1 LEEVDPTFV
10 GNVGKAYE
18 AMFESTSLT
27 DSGMQDDLYAG
38 MKKRYVLQRVGY
50 IGPEY
55 YDEIREEPGK
65 GKYGDQRVD
74 YIWEM
79 PSSSTESQ
87 TGEVLEHLLHTLTAI
102 GFHYAFSEEWA
113 WNDSES
119 DVRMAMQ
126 EAIDAGHYDV
136 SGYDN
141 LKSDEE
147 YHRILAQEFAYWMI
161 MAEWDYFGVIG
172 MTANEEWDI
181 TTPAEMAKELPLGHE
196 LYNSSVIKLISKP
209 EASLMGSLFGR

>member
-1 LEEVDPTFV
+1 MD
-10 GNVGKAYE
+10 NVRKAYE

-27 DSGMQDDLYAG
+27 DCGMQDDLYAG
-38 MKKRYVLQRVGY
+38 MTKRYVFQRVGY

-102 GFHYAFSEEWA
+102 GFHHAFSEEWA

-126 EAIDAGHYDV
+126 EAIDSGHYDV

-141 LKSDEE
+141 LKNDEE
-147 YHRILAQEFAYWMI
+147 YHRILA
-161 MAEWDYFGVIG
+161 
-172 MTANEEWDI
+172 
-181 TTPAEMAKELPLGHE
+181 
-196 LYNSSVIKLISKP
+196 
-209 EASLMGSLFGR
+209 

>member
-1 LEEVDPTFV
+1 M

-38 MKKRYVLQRVGY
+38 MTKRYVFQRVGY

-65 GKYGDQRVD
+65 GKYGYQRVD

-113 WNDSES
+113 
-119 DVRMAMQ
+119 
-126 EAIDAGHYDV
+126 
-136 SGYDN
+136 
-141 LKSDEE
+141 
-147 YHRILAQEFAYWMI
+147 
-161 MAEWDYFGVIG
+161 
-172 MTANEEWDI
+172 
-181 TTPAEMAKELPLGHE
+181 
-196 LYNSSVIKLISKP
+196 
-209 EASLMGSLFGR
+209 